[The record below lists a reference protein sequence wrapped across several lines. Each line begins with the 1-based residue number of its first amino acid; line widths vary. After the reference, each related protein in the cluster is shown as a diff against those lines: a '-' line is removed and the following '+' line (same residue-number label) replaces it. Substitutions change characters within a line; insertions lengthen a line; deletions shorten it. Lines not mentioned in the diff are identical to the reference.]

1 MSTRKPIPD
10 AETSVPETFVQ
21 ETSTQKLD
29 FLARWAGSLLL
40 ASLLFMLAAVLT
52 LGSFGR
58 SFAAGWGFVVA
69 AVLSWIGWFIGRR
82 QSERL
87 APDRYAKQR
96 GLQAANALSY
106 TLLFGVVLVAANYLA
121 ARHYSIF
128 DLTSNRIN
136 SLSAQTRQTLAHL
149 PSPVTLTYVYA
160 PRERNGQPPPGAT
173 ALLNSYAGASD
184 KVRVEFVN
192 AVVDPL
198 RFQTLGLSA
207 GRRVLEWGQPVIVA
221 QITATTPNTH
231 AASTRNATR
240 AQRQEILV
248 ADEQNITS
256 GLRRLLN
263 PKPRTLYFLTGHGE
277 LDFNQPI
284 LTTARQSLQAQNY
297 TLRSTRLSNVKGKTQ
312 DGIPTDAAALIVV
325 APQTDP
331 TAGEATLL
339 TRYAQRGRLVLLM
352 SPTATPQPRWKTLAR
367 SLGVEVDEG
376 FVIEPA
382 TQTPQLVRG
391 QLEDAARSPILRG
404 VSGDVLLSGA
414 MPLGLTGAAGTT
426 PTVLFQSSPQS
437 QAVTPPSRNTRP
449 GPFVLAAAIE
459 KPGARAVVIGNALFL
474 TDQFVNVLGNS
485 SFFISSVNWTV
496 GDDQAIAIPPKPP
509 LVNRIEI
516 NEQTA
521 RFLALLTLL
530 VLPAAVLI
538 LGGVVWWKRR

>member
-1 MSTRKPIPD
+1 MSTQQPITES
-10 AETSVPETFVQ
+10 ETPP
-21 ETSTQKLD
+21 QKLD

-40 ASLLFMLAAVLT
+40 ASLLFMLVAVLT

-58 SFAAGWGFVVA
+58 GFAAGWGFVVA
-69 AVLSWIGWFIGRR
+69 AVLSWIGWFVGRR

-106 TLLFGVVLVAANYLA
+106 TLLFGVLLVFANYLA

-136 SLSAQTRQTLAHL
+136 SLSAQTRQALAQL
-149 PSPVTLTYVYA
+149 PAPVTLTYVYA
-160 PRERNGQPPPGAT
+160 PRDRNGQPPPGAT
-173 ALLNSYAGASD
+173 ALLNSYASASD

-198 RFQTLGLSA
+198 RLQTLALSA

-221 QITATTPNTH
+221 QMASAPTAKAPG
-231 AASTRNATR
+231 ASTQNAK

-263 PKPRTLYFLTGHGE
+263 PKARTLYFLTGHGE
-277 LDFNQPI
+277 IDINQPI
-284 LTTARQSLQAQNY
+284 LATARQALQAQNY
-297 TLRSTRLSNVKGKTQ
+297 TLRSTRLAEVKDKTQ
-312 DGIPTDAAALIVV
+312 DGVPTDAAALIVV

-331 TAGEATLL
+331 TANEAALL
-339 TRYAQRGRLVLLM
+339 TRYAKRGRLVLLM
-352 SPTATPQPRWKTLAR
+352 SPTATPQPRWRTIVRA
-367 SLGVEVDEG
+367 LGVEMDTG
-376 FVIEPA
+376 FVIEPR

-391 QLEDAARSPILRG
+391 QLEDATRSPVLRG
-404 VSGDVLLSGA
+404 VSGDVLFSGA
-414 MPLGLTGAAGTT
+414 MPLGLTGAVGAT

-437 QAVTPPSRNTRP
+437 QAVTPPNRDTRP
-449 GPFVLAAAIE
+449 GPFVLAAAVE
-459 KPGARAVVIGNALFL
+459 KAGPSDEKAARSVVVGNALFV
-474 TDQFVNVLGNS
+474 TEQFFHVLGNS
-485 SFFISSVNWTV
+485 SFFVSSVNWAV
-496 GDDQAIAIPPKPP
+496 GDDQAVAIPPKPP
-509 LVNRIEI
+509 VVNRVEM
-516 NEQTA
+516 NEPTA
-521 RFLALLTLL
+521 RFIALLSVF

-538 LGGVVWWKRR
+538 IGGVVWWKRR

>member
-1 MSTRKPIPD
+1 MSTRKPTSQ
-10 AETSVPETFVQ
+10 AETSEPEAT
-21 ETSTQKLD
+21 TQKLD
-29 FLARWAGSLLL
+29 FLARWSGSLLL

-58 SFAAGWGFVVA
+58 GFAAGWGFVVA
-69 AVLSWIGWFIGRR
+69 AVLSWFGWFIGRR

-87 APDRYAKQR
+87 APDHHAKQR

-106 TLLFGVVLVAANYLA
+106 TLLFGVLLVFANYLA
-121 ARHYSIF
+121 ARHHTVF

-136 SLSAQTRQTLAHL
+136 SLSAQTRQTLAQL
-149 PSPVTLTYVYA
+149 PAAVTLTYVYA
-160 PRERNGQPPPGAT
+160 PRNRNGQPPPGAT
-173 ALLNSYAGASD
+173 ALLNSYASASD

-198 RFQTLGLSA
+198 RFQTLALTA

-221 QITATTPNTH
+221 QMTGAAPE
-231 AASTRNATR
+231 AQGASTRNAP
-240 AQRQEILV
+240 QVLRQEILV

-277 LDFNQPI
+277 LDVNQPI
-284 LTTARQSLQAQNY
+284 LTTARQALQAQNY
-297 TLRSTRLSNVKGKTQ
+297 ILRPTRLANIKGKTQ
-312 DGIPTDAAALIVV
+312 DGVPTDAAALVVV

-331 TAGEATLL
+331 TASEATLL
-339 TRYAQRGRLVLLM
+339 TRYAQRGRLILLM
-352 SPTATPQPRWKTLAR
+352 SPTATPQPRWRTIAR
-367 SLGVEVDEG
+367 SLGVEMDAGIV
-376 FVIEPA
+376 VEPA
-382 TQTPQLVRG
+382 TQNPQLVRG
-391 QLEDAARSPILRG
+391 QLEDATRSPILRG
-404 VSGDVLLSGA
+404 VSGDVLFSGA
-414 MPLGLTGAAGTT
+414 MPLGLTGAAGAS

-437 QAVTPPSRNTRP
+437 QAVTPPNRGTRP
-449 GPFVLAAAIE
+449 GPFVLSAAIE
-459 KPGARAVVIGNALFL
+459 KSAARAVVIGNALFV
-474 TDQFVNVLGNS
+474 TDQFINVLGNS
-485 SFFISSVNWTV
+485 SFLISSINWTV
-496 GDDQAIAIPPKPP
+496 GDDESVAIPPKPP